1 MKKTKDD
8 KFTINGYVVNSYT
21 YNEHERKYYFY
32 DEYDMVICSI
42 ESEEK
47 TYKDML
53 MCFGD

>member
-8 KFTINGYVVNSYT
+8 KFIINGYVVNSYT